1 MFENLFKKIVPL
13 AATAGLAYTGASMLG
28 GLGGTGQGI
37 GPVGS
42 NLFST
47 SSLKEKLLGLA
58 KKEALKKG
66 AEAVFG
72 GEDDFTSPYETASVN
87 FDPYRMTIGGVSKG
101 GVIGFPGAIKTAD
114 PEVIS
119 YQWKQ
124 RMNTY
129 IS

>member
-1 MFENLFKKIVPL
+1 MFGNIFKKIVPL

-28 GLGGTGQGI
+28 GGTGQGI

-47 SSLKEKLLGLA
+47 SSLKEKLLNFA
-58 KKEALKKG
+58 KKDALKRG
-66 AEAVFG
+66 ADAVFG
-72 GEDDFTSPYETASVN
+72 GADDFQSPYETASVS
-87 FDPYRMTIGGVSKG
+87 FDEYKMPIGSVSKG

-114 PEVIS
+114 PEVIA

>member
-1 MFENLFKKIVPL
+1 M
-13 AATAGLAYTGASMLG
+13 
-28 GLGGTGQGI
+28 
-37 GPVGS
+37 GS
-42 NLFST
+42 NLFTT
-47 SSLKEKLLGLA
+47 SSLKEKLLNFG

-66 AEAVFG
+66 AEAIFG
-72 GEDDFTSPYETASVN
+72 GDDDFTSPFETASVN
-87 FDPYRMTIGGVSKG
+87 FDPYKMTIGGASKG